1 MAFIPTPHGARI
13 VVNYTKG
20 TETFSYV
27 FYATKAGFDLTAQ
40 QELADAVDLVHVSTW
55 KANLGSQISYLNTQ
69 VYDAR
74 ESDGAIVVSND
85 HTGPG
90 TAATETLP
98 LNVAV
103 CVTLRTAG
111 RGRSSRGRKY
121 ITGTTEG
128 NLENG
133 VWKSTWSAAA
143 LGYVNAIH
151 GAIGDAGWQHVIRSI
166 QQDKQTVNPA
176 ATRAVT
182 SLSTRNNLVATQ
194 RRRVDRP

>member
-1 MAFIPTPHGARI
+1 MTFIPTPHGARI
-13 VVNYTKG
+13 VMNWTKG

-40 QELADAVDLVHVSTW
+40 QQLADAVDGVVNATW
-55 KANLGSQISYLNTQ
+55 RANLGAQITYLNTT

-74 ESDGAIVVSND
+74 ESDGAITVSNA
-85 HTGPG
+85 HTGAG

-98 LNVAV
+98 LNLCV

-121 ITGTTEG
+121 ISGLTEG
-128 NLENG
+128 AVENG
-133 VWKSTWSAAA
+133 VWKGTATAAV
-143 LGYVNAIH
+143 LVFVDNVHI
-151 GAIGDAGWQHVIRSI
+151 AIGDAGWQHVIRSI
-166 QQDKQTVNPA
+166 QQDGQPVNPA

-182 SLSTRNNLVATQ
+182 TLSVRNAQVATQ
-194 RRRVDRP
+194 RRRVDRA

>member
-20 TETFSYV
+20 TETFSLV
-27 FYATKAGFDLTAQ
+27 FYATKAGYDLTAQ
-40 QELADAVDLVHVSTW
+40 QQLADAVDNVHNVTW
-55 KANLGSQISYLNTQ
+55 KAQLGSQITYQSTQ

-74 ESDGAIVVSND
+74 ESDGAIVTSNA

-98 LNVAV
+98 INLAV

-121 ITGTTEG
+121 VSGSTEG
-128 NLENG
+128 NIENG
-133 VWKSTWSAAA
+133 VWKGTWVASA
-143 LGYVNAIH
+143 LGYITNIH
-151 GAIGDAGWQHVIRSI
+151 NAIGDAGWQHVIRSI
-166 QQDKQTVNPA
+166 QQDKQPVNPA

-182 SLSTRNNLVATQ
+182 FMSVRSSMVATQ